1 MIFRTPFRALIV
13 AFLMGSVAALAGC
26 ELLPSA
32 VNSEGKV
39 PEKGTRMTADLWAS
53 YMPKYK
59 AGMIITYAE
68 TTINADQSESVIEI
82 SKEILKVEGDVV
94 TYRNTSVT
102 SNGSASFEL
111 TMPANSKPDSDLNLT
126 SEGAEDVTV
135 PAGTFKGAAKFTGP
149 NVGEGSTITY
159 WFVPGKGHVKIFT
172 HNPTKPGTGSW
183 RSELKV
189 FKD

>member
-1 MIFRTPFRALIV
+1 
-13 AFLMGSVAALAGC
+13 
-26 ELLPSA
+26 
-32 VNSEGKV
+32 
-39 PEKGTRMTADLWAS
+39 MTADLWAS
-53 YMPKYK
+53 YMPTYK
-59 AGMIITYAE
+59 AGMIITVAE
-68 TTINADQSESVIEI
+68 ITENPDKSESVVEI
-82 SKEILKVEGDVV
+82 TKEILKVEGGVV
-94 TYRNTSVT
+94 SYRNTSVT
-102 SNGSASFEL
+102 PTATTSFEL
-111 TMPANSKPDSDLNLT
+111 TMPANGRPESNLNLI

-159 WFVPGKGHVKIFT
+159 WFVPGKGYVKSFT